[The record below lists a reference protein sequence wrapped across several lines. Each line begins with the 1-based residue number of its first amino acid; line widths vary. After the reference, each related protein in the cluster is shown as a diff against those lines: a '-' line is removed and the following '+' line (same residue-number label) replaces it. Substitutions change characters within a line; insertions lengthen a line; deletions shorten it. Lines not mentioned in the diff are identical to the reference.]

1 MNGERAQSTLEPAP
15 GSAAWPIEELGVV
28 LYAGAAVILAV
39 VCILAIA
46 GVVAGPR
53 RVDARR
59 WFLVGG
65 LVLPGI
71 LLVALFIYALGIGHA
86 LVSHEGS
93 HGDPDALRIHV
104 TGKQWWWEVRYENGN
119 DAGVLLANELHIPLG
134 RPVEVLLDSSD
145 VIHSFWVPA
154 LAGKVDMIPGRTTRL
169 VIQANRAGVYR
180 GQCAE
185 YCGAQ
190 HALMAF
196 HVVAKPAA
204 DFEAWLAQQAR
215 DVAPSSDPEL
225 QQGQELFFRSGC
237 AACHA
242 IRGTAAEGR
251 LGPDLT
257 HVGSRQSLGAGTLG
271 NHVGPMAGW
280 IAGTQDLKPGSLMP
294 SSSSLTGPE
303 LRVLAAWLES
313 LE

>member
-1 MNGERAQSTLEPAP
+1 MNGERVQSTLDPAA

-59 WFLVGG
+59 WLLVGG

-86 LVSHEGS
+86 LVSHEGLHEDS
-93 HGDPDALRIHV
+93 DALRIHV

-134 RPVEVLLDSSD
+134 QPVEILLGSSD

-169 VIQANRAGVYR
+169 VIQADRAGIYR

-196 HVVAKPAA
+196 HVVAEPTAE
-204 DFEAWLAQQAR
+204 FEAWLAHQAR
-215 DVAPSSDPEL
+215 DAPSASDPGL
-225 QQGQELFFRSGC
+225 QRGQELFFRTGC

-271 NHVGPMAGW
+271 NHVGTMAGW

-303 LRVLAAWLES
+303 LRALAAWLES

>member
-1 MNGERAQSTLEPAP
+1 MIGARVQSTLDPAS
-15 GSAAWPIEELGVV
+15 GSAAWPIDELGLI

-39 VCILAIA
+39 VCILAVT

-53 RVDARR
+53 RVDTRR
-59 WFLVGG
+59 WLLVGG
-65 LVLPGI
+65 LILPAV
-71 LLVALFIYALGIGHA
+71 LLVALFLYALGIGHA
-86 LVSHEGS
+86 LVAHES
-93 HGDPDALRIHV
+93 PDALRIHV
-104 TGKQWWWEVRYENGN
+104 TGKQWWWEVRYENN
-119 DAGVLLANELHIPLG
+119 EDTGVMLANELHIPLG
-134 RPVEVLLDSSD
+134 RPVEILLASSD

-154 LAGKVDMIPGRTTRL
+154 LAGKVDMIPGRMTRL
-169 VIQANRAGVYR
+169 VIQADRAGTYR

-196 HVVAKPAA
+196 HVVAEPAA
-204 DFEAWLAQQAR
+204 DFEAWLARQAR
-215 DVAPSSDPEL
+215 DAPRPSDPQL
-225 QQGQELFFRSGC
+225 QLGHDLFFDTGC

-242 IRGTAAEGR
+242 IRGTAAVGR

-257 HVGSRQSLGAGTLG
+257 HVGSRNSLAAGTLG
-271 NHVGPMAGW
+271 NHVGTMAGW

-303 LRVLAAWLES
+303 LRALAAWLGS
-313 LE
+313 LD

>member
-1 MNGERAQSTLEPAP
+1 MNDAQVQSTLDPAP
-15 GSAAWPIEELGVV
+15 GSAAWPVAELGLV

-39 VCILAIA
+39 VCILAIS

-59 WFLVGG
+59 WLLVGG
-65 LVLPGI
+65 IVLPGI

-86 LVSHEGS
+86 LVAPAGS
-93 HGDPDALRIHV
+93 DALRVHV
-104 TGKQWWWEVRYENGN
+104 TGKQWWWEVRYENGS
-119 DAGVLLANELHIPLG
+119 DEGVVLANELHIPLG
-134 RPVEVLLDSSD
+134 RPVELLLGSSD

-169 VIQANRAGVYR
+169 VIRTDRAGTWR

-185 YCGAQ
+185 FCGAQ

-196 HVVAKPAA
+196 HVVAEPAA
-204 DFEAWLAQQAR
+204 DFEAWLARQAR
-215 DVAPSSDPEL
+215 DAAPAADSASRL
-225 QQGQELFFRSGC
+225 GQDLFFRAGC
-237 AACHA
+237 ADCHA
-242 IRGTAAEGR
+242 VRGTAADGA

-257 HVGSRQSLGAGTLG
+257 HVGSRQSLAAGTLG
-271 NHVGPMAGW
+271 NHVGTMAGW
-280 IAGTQDLKPGSLMP
+280 IAGTQDIKAGSLMP
-294 SSSSLTGPE
+294 ATDTLTGPE
-303 LRVLAAWLES
+303 LRALSAWLES

>member
-1 MNGERAQSTLEPAP
+1 MIGVGAQSTLDPAP
-15 GSAAWPIEELGVV
+15 GSAAWPIDELGLI

-39 VCILAIA
+39 VCILAIT

-59 WFLVGG
+59 WLLVGG
-65 LVLPGI
+65 LILPAV
-71 LLVALFIYALGIGHA
+71 LLVALFLYALGIGNA
-86 LVSHEGS
+86 LIAHESPG
-93 HGDPDALRIHV
+93 ALRIHV
-104 TGKQWWWEVRYENGN
+104 TGKQWWWEVRYE
-119 DAGVLLANELHIPLG
+119 DSEDTGVLLANELHIPLG
-134 RPVEVLLDSSD
+134 RPVEILLASSD

-169 VIQANRAGVYR
+169 VIQSDRVGTWR

-196 HVVAKPAA
+196 HVVAEPAA
-204 DFEAWLAQQAR
+204 DFEAWLARQAR
-215 DVAPSSDPEL
+215 DAPPPSDPRL
-225 QQGQELFFRSGC
+225 QLGHDLFFDAGC

-242 IRGTAAEGR
+242 IRGTAAVGR

-257 HVGSRQSLGAGTLG
+257 HVGSRNSLAAGTLG
-271 NHVGPMAGW
+271 NHVGTMAGW

-303 LRVLAAWLES
+303 LRALSAWLES

>member
-1 MNGERAQSTLEPAP
+1 MIGVGAQSTLDPAP
-15 GSAAWPIEELGVV
+15 GSAAWQIDELGLV

-39 VCILAIA
+39 VCILAVTGI
-46 GVVAGPR
+46 VAGPR

-59 WFLVGG
+59 WLFVGG
-65 LVLPGI
+65 LVLPAV
-71 LLVALFIYALGIGHA
+71 LLVALFLHALGIGQA
-86 LVSHEGS
+86 LVAHES
-93 HGDPDALRIHV
+93 PDALRVHL
-104 TGKQWWWEVRYENGN
+104 TGKQWWWEVRYEYGN

-134 RPVEVLLDSSD
+134 RPVEILLESSD

-169 VIQANRAGVYR
+169 VIESDRAGTYR

-196 HVVAKPAA
+196 HVVAEPAEH
-204 DFEAWLAQQAR
+204 FEAWLARQAR
-215 DVAPSSDPEL
+215 DAAPPSDPVSQL
-225 QQGQELFFRSGC
+225 GQELFFDAGC

-257 HVGSRQSLGAGTLG
+257 HVGSRRSLAAGTLG
-271 NHVGPMAGW
+271 NHAGTMGGW

-294 SSSSLTGPE
+294 TTSSLTGPE
-303 LRVLAAWLES
+303 LRALAAWLGS

>member
-1 MNGERAQSTLEPAP
+1 MNGARVQSTLDPAP
-15 GSAAWPIEELGVV
+15 GSSAWPIDELGLL

-59 WFLVGG
+59 WLLVGG
-65 LVLPGI
+65 LILPAV
-71 LLVALFIYALGIGHA
+71 LLVALFLYALGIGHA
-86 LVSHEGS
+86 LVAHES
-93 HGDPDALRIHV
+93 PHALRVHV
-104 TGKQWWWEVRYENGN
+104 TGKQWWWEVRYENGD
-119 DAGVLLANELHIPLG
+119 DAGMRLANELHIPVG
-134 RPVEVLLDSSD
+134 RPVEILLDSTD

-169 VIQANRAGVYR
+169 VIQSDRPGTYR

-196 HVVAKPAA
+196 HVVAEPAA
-204 DFEAWLAQQAR
+204 DFEAWLAHQAR
-215 DVAPSSDPEL
+215 NAPPPSDPEL
-225 QQGQELFFRSGC
+225 QLGQDLFFRAGC

-242 IRGTAAEGR
+242 IRGTAANGR

-257 HVGSRQSLGAGTLG
+257 HVGSRSSLAAGTLG
-271 NHVGPMAGW
+271 NHVGTMGGW

-294 SSSSLTGPE
+294 STSSLTGPE
-303 LRVLAAWLES
+303 LRALAAWLQS